1 MIQYDRHMCDPQIF
15 RILVINP
22 GSTSTKLS
30 FFEQETEVTRE
41 DVVHPSEELKE
52 YKRIVDQMSYRLEY
66 IHRFIDNCG
75 IEESKLDAIVGRG
88 GLLKPIPGGVYRV
101 NSQMREDL
109 KNARFG
115 EHASNLGGILAYE
128 LARDTKCSAFIMDPV
143 VVDELEDAAR
153 VSGMPEI
160 ERRSIFHA
168 LNQKSAAKEVART
181 LGKPYAQCNFIV
193 AHMGG
198 GISVGAHLKGRVV
211 DVNNALDGDGPFS
224 PERSGGLPAGQ
235 LVRLCFKGTYTKEEI
250 LKKITGR
257 GGVVAYRGTNN
268 FSDVSRDVK
277 AGDPHAL
284 LIYNAMAYQISQE
297 ICKHGATL
305 RGDVDRIILTGGMAQ
320 DEDFVEIIRARVSH
334 LAPVHVVPGEREM
347 HALARGALSVL
358 RHEEEEQEY
367 R

>member
-1 MIQYDRHMCDPQIF
+1 MIQYGRPMCDSHIF

-30 FFEQETEVTRE
+30 FFEQETEIAHENVF
-41 DVVHPSEELKE
+41 HPSEELK
-52 YKRIVDQMSYRLEY
+52 KFTRIVEQRDYRLGF
-66 IHRFIDNCG
+66 IHRFIDHCG
-75 IEESKLDAIVGRG
+75 IEKSQLDAIVGRG
-88 GLLKPIPGGVYRV
+88 GLLKPVTGGVYGV
-101 NSQMREDL
+101 NIRMLEDL
-109 KNARFG
+109 NNARYG
-115 EHASNLGGILAYE
+115 EHASNLGGILAHE
-128 LARDTKCSAFIMDPV
+128 IAHEASCGAFIVDPV
-143 VVDELEDAAR
+143 VVDEMEDVAR

-168 LNQKSAAKEVART
+168 LNQKSAAREVSRS
-181 LGKPYAQCNFIV
+181 LGKQYAQCNFIV

-235 LVRLCFKGTYTKEEI
+235 LVRLCFEKRYTKEEI

-257 GGVVAYRGTNN
+257 GGVVAYRGTNSLN
-268 FSDVSRDVK
+268 DVHRDVK
-277 AGDPHAL
+277 AGDTHAL
-284 LIYNAMAYQISQE
+284 HIYEAMAYQISQE

-305 RGDVDRIILTGGMAQ
+305 KGEVDRIILTGGMAK
-320 DEDFVEIIRARVSH
+320 DDDLIEMIRARVSH
-334 LAPVHVVPGEREM
+334 LAPVEVVPGEREM
-347 HALARGALSVL
+347 YALARGALSVL